1 MWLGGSY
8 CRQDALASPELSGRL
23 HMVAIGKADRL
34 DLSIDLRVRDLLA
47 EGK

>member
-1 MWLGGSY
+1 MWLGGPY

-23 HMVAIGKADRL
+23 QMIAIGKADRL
-34 DLSIDLRVRDLLA
+34 DLSIDPRVRDLLA